1 MFTIIHTY
9 NPETES
15 FCRIIQL
22 GLQKVLKQPD
32 YTFTEEWKNNDD
44 EDIPYASIQVSPSLK
59 EQFHQAFPQVP
70 MDEWESLVDAINDAH
85 DSISMEEVWTAFLD
99 IYYEYE
105 LAD

>member
-22 GLQKVLKQPD
+22 GLQKASKQPD

-44 EDIPYASIQVSPSLK
+44 EDIPYASIQVSRC
-59 EQFHQAFPQVP
+59 H
-70 MDEWESLVDAINDAH
+70 
-85 DSISMEEVWTAFLD
+85 
-99 IYYEYE
+99 
-105 LAD
+105 

>member
-1 MFTIIHTY
+1 
-9 NPETES
+9 
-15 FCRIIQL
+15 
-22 GLQKVLKQPD
+22 
-32 YTFTEEWKNNDD
+32 
-44 EDIPYASIQVSPSLK
+44 
-59 EQFHQAFPQVP
+59 

>member
-22 GLQKVLKQPD
+22 GLQKVSKQPD

-44 EDIPYASIQVSPSLK
+44 EDIVVTLDLDDGSPSKSVHL
-59 EQFHQAFPQVP
+59 
-70 MDEWESLVDAINDAH
+70 
-85 DSISMEEVWTAFLD
+85 
-99 IYYEYE
+99 
-105 LAD
+105 